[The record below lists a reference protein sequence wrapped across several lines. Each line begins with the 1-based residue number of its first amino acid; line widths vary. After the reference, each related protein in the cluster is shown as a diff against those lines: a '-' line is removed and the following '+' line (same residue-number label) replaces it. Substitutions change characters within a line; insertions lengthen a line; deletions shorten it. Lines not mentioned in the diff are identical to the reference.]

1 MAARLMEAAHTA
13 KQPWINRR
21 LSPKVL
27 EEQNR
32 DFSHTDSVSQAN
44 RAYGFLPAF
53 LDAQTGAVYLSRFSD
68 GRVAPIHVLDG
79 LPPELVDQSLITG
92 FVRDGRF
99 FTRAEAAEA
108 VSLPGPSSS
117 KL

>member
-32 DFSHTDSVSQAN
+32 DFSHTGGVSQAN